1 MVASV
6 SIFEWTGTVAART
19 NTNLTSARYSLAD
32 SPTPGIGNPLVIPT
46 TGVNYSFWKHHC
58 LNLWP
63 TFTQID
69 NIRWYTDGAIGW
81 NVGTASGFLYV
92 GVRASGDI
100 GCPVSGY
107 VNASGSTTT
116 GVWLLSGHSYY
127 HQVTAEISGGLINAA
142 TYVVGSPATVDS
154 TAYQTSCFTKALVT
168 QIAVATTATQ
178 GTQTAEEVTFRYDE
192 I

>member
-19 NTNLTSARYSLAD
+19 NTNLTSARYSLTD
-32 SPTPGIGNPLVIPT
+32 NPTPGIGNPLVIPT

-69 NIRWYTDGAIGW
+69 NIRWYTDGTIGW

-92 GVRASGDI
+92 GKGASGDI
-100 GCPVSGY
+100 GCSTSSY

-116 GVWLLSGHSYY
+116 GVWLLSGHTYY
-127 HQVTAEISGGLINAA
+127 QQGGAISGTWINAA
-142 TYVVGSPATVDS
+142 TYVVGAPATVDS
-154 TAYQTSCFTKALVT
+154 TAYATSCFTKAIVT

-178 GTQTAEEVTFRYDE
+178 GTASPEEVNFRWDE